1 MQKNWI
7 RITTAFEHRRENE
20 IEIILAS
27 IEHCGSEIVEEE
39 DRVVYHVYTD
49 GHSHSSV
56 ISSLRN
62 AGFVCEVTEIAD
74 ADWMELW
81 KKEWKPFEVGETF
94 VIVPSWEPCG
104 TFKNRRIIRIDPGM
118 AFGTGKHETTSSCI
132 ELMEK
137 HIKRGGNFLDIGTG
151 SGILSIAAS
160 LSGCNEI
167 VLFDNDPETI
177 GTTRRNITMNN
188 CSALLFCG
196 VIGSL
201 SSQARFST
209 VAVNII
215 WEVIRDMFCDIFNH
229 TEAGGIILLSGI
241 LFEKRDEVLSVLS
254 RHKLNILEELH
265 KNEWYSVAVMK

>member
-7 RITTAFEHRRENE
+7 RITTVFNQSRENE
-20 IEIILAS
+20 IEVILAS
-27 IEHCGSEIVEEE
+27 VDHCGSEIGEAEGNL
-39 DRVVYHVYTD
+39 VYNVYAD
-49 GHSHSSV
+49 EHSHSPV

-81 KKEWKPFEVGETF
+81 KKEWKPFELGKTF
-94 VIVPSWEPCG
+94 IIVPSWDSFG
-104 TFKNRRIIRIDPGM
+104 IFKDRQIIRIDPGM
-118 AFGTGKHETTSSCI
+118 AFGTGKHETTTSCI

-151 SGILSIAAS
+151 SGILSIVAS
-160 LSGCNEI
+160 KSDCTEI
-167 VLFDNDPETI
+167 VSFDNDPEVMETALKNF
-177 GTTRRNITMNN
+177 TANN
-188 CSALLFCG
+188 CPALLFCG
-196 VIGSL
+196 IIGSL
-201 SSQARFST
+201 SNQARFST

-241 LFEKRDEVLSVLS
+241 LFE
-254 RHKLNILEELH
+254 
-265 KNEWYSVAVMK
+265 